1 MSSLLS
7 EDAWLAISSPNF
19 SIQMDIGQ
27 PFANAMPVRVMITRE
42 EIGQWHVLSLDAIQY
57 NSNCYFWMKT
67 LFLTSETK
75 LRGEVS
81 LSTDP
86 PFPQEKSEKG
96 LLWLT
101 YWSGC
106 FIWLLYQVLSLNS
119 FRHRILYAFLRKQYL
134 KITPGY
140 PFTFCSWSEIQEH
153 VTTEVCALKVRQSL
167 SN

>member
-1 MSSLLS
+1 MPFVWGLWKRRQMSKSISCYVSTLLS
-7 EDAWLAISSPNF
+7 EVVWLAISSPNF

-27 PFANAMPVRVMITRE
+27 PFANAMPVAVMITRE

-57 NSNCYFWMKT
+57 SSNCYFWMKT

-106 FIWLLYQVLSLNS
+106 FNDFYTKSCHLTVSD
-119 FRHRILYAFLRKQYL
+119 
-134 KITPGY
+134 TGY
-140 PFTFCSWSEIQEH
+140 STLF
-153 VTTEVCALKVRQSL
+153 
-167 SN
+167 